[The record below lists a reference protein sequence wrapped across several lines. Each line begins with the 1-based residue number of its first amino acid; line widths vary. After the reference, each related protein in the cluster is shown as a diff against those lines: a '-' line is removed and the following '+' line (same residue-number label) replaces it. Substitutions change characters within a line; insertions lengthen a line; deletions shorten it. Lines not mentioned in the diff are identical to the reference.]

1 MNGMDLNERKQKI
14 LSAVIEAYIRTG
26 EPVGSKMVV
35 ELLDNAVSSAT
46 VRNEMADLSAMG
58 YLDQPH
64 TSAGRVPTATAF
76 RLYIDKLM
84 RRRPLNEE
92 ARRDIDEALSGSA
105 SDPERLM
112 GEVSEALA
120 AATGCAAVTTTP
132 GQQGAVIRRIEILRV
147 SPRAAALLMM
157 TSSGVLR
164 SRVCRFDFDVDTG
177 VLQMLGKAL
186 ADCFGGHTLTEVG
199 LPQIQ
204 GLLVSL
210 GENGLTCAPALTAF
224 YELVQ
229 ESAEAEVLLSG
240 QLNLLRHPDYE
251 LERARSLLDFL
262 TRRDLLADMLTAH
275 SGGLRVVLGSESLRP
290 ELNGSSIIVTRY
302 RLGGGGGRVYRHH
315 RAPADGLCRRHSP
328 SGILCQ
334 NSGQTPIGADGRR
347 GAAAGVT
354 AGRIQKKRGGVS
366 HGTKRHGKDRSGRG
380 TGSGCPGKSRA
391 G

>member
-186 ADCFGGHTLTEVG
+186 ADCFGGHTRTEVG

-204 GLLVSL
+204 GVLVSL

-302 RLGGGGGRVYRHH
+302 RLGGGG
-315 RAPADGLCRRHSP
+315 DGSI
-328 SGILCQ
+328 GI
-334 NSGQTPIGADGRR
+334 IGPLRMDY
-347 GAAAGVT
+347 AAAIPRLEYFAKTV
-354 AGRIQKKRGGVS
+354 GRLLSELMDGGEQ
-366 HGTKRHGKDRSGRG
+366 
-380 TGSGCPGKSRA
+380 PQE
-391 G
+391 